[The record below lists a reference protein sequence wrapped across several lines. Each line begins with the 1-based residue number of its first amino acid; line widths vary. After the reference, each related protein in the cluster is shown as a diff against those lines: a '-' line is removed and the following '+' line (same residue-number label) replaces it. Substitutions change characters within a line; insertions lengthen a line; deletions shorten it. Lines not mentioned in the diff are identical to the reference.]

1 MNEGTA
7 RAPESPRI
15 TAEIFRALG
24 SIESS
29 VKTQSEQITMMHNAM
44 FIGNGRKSIFDWLV
58 DHENKINRLLGRTK
72 EQKQH
77 SLKVIGFSSL
87 SLTALVLSLKL
98 IVFLFTHQWPSVP

>member
-29 VKTQSEQITMMHNAM
+29 VKTQGEQLSMMHKAM

-58 DHENKINRLLGRTK
+58 DHENKINRILGRTK
-72 EQKQH
+72 EQKKH
-77 SLKVIGFSSL
+77 SLKVAGFSTL
-87 SLTALVLSLKL
+87 SLTALVLALKL
-98 IVFLFTHQWPSVP
+98 IVFLVTDHWPNIP